1 MADNATATNSVS
13 ANNAQT
19 QNASANSAQQNTQ
32 QNVQQN
38 VPTAPI
44 AQNDVVDNS
53 NPLNTE
59 KSADVQDVANLYE
72 QATQE
77 QQEQQHVPV
86 QYNFKQEY
94 GFSAEDNTKLT
105 DVFKK
110 AKLSQEQADILL
122 NAYHGDIA
130 NLGQQFDN
138 ELQAAIVNQRNTW
151 ANQVKADSELG
162 GQNFANTKL
171 NIGRVMQQ
179 FGTPELK
186 NFLNE
191 SGLGYNPDFV
201 RFMNKVGTMIGN
213 DSNFINSNGAIP
225 TEQERHEQML
235 RNLYPNSK
243 ELFE

>member
-19 QNASANSAQQNTQ
+19 QNASADNAQ

-38 VPTAPI
+38 VQSAPI
-44 AQNDVVDNS
+44 AQNDVVDNP

-94 GFSAEDNTKLT
+94 GFSAEDNTKIT
-105 DVFKK
+105 DIFKK

-122 NAYHGDIA
+122 NAYHGDIT

-138 ELQAAIVNQRNTW
+138 ELQTAIVNQRNTW

-186 NFLNE
+186 NFLNQ

-201 RFMNKVGTMIGN
+201 RFMNNVGTMIGN
-213 DSNFINSNGAIP
+213 DSNCINSNGAIP
-225 TEQERHEQML
+225 TEQERHEQM
-235 RNLYPNSK
+235 
-243 ELFE
+243 

>member
-19 QNASANSAQQNTQ
+19 QNASADNAQ

-38 VPTAPI
+38 AQPAPI
-44 AQNDVVDNS
+44 AKNDVVDNS

-59 KSADVQDVANLYE
+59 NSADVQDVANLYE
-72 QATQE
+72 QTTQE
-77 QQEQQHVPV
+77 QQEQQHVPA

-94 GFSAEDNTKLT
+94 GFSADDSTRLT
-105 DVFKK
+105 DVFKQ

-122 NAYHGDIA
+122 NAYHGDLTNA
-130 NLGQQFDN
+130 GQILEQ
-138 ELQAAIVNQRNTW
+138 ELQTAIVNQRNTW
-151 ANQVKADSELG
+151 ANQVKADNELG

-186 NFLNE
+186 NFLNQ

-201 RFMNKVGTMIGN
+201 RFMNKVGTLIGN
-213 DSNFINSNGAIP
+213 DTNFINSNGAIP
-225 TEQERHEQML
+225 TEQQRHEKML
-235 RNLYPNSK
+235 RDLYPNSK

>member
-38 VPTAPI
+38 APTAPI

-151 ANQVKADSELG
+151 ANQVKADNELG

-225 TEQERHEQML
+225 TEQEKHEQML

>member
-1 MADNATATNSVS
+1 MADNETATNSVS
-13 ANNAQT
+13 ANNV
-19 QNASANSAQQNTQ
+19 QQNTQ

-38 VPTAPI
+38 VQSAPI
-44 AQNDVVDNS
+44 AQNDVVDNP

-86 QYNFKQEY
+86 QYNFKEEY
-94 GFSAEDNTKLT
+94 GLSAEDNTKLT

-138 ELQAAIVNQRNTW
+138 ELQTAIVNQRNTW

-186 NFLNE
+186 NFLNQ

>member
-1 MADNATATNSVS
+1 MADNETATNSVS
-13 ANNAQT
+13 ANNT
-19 QNASANSAQQNTQ
+19 QQNTQ

-38 VPTAPI
+38 APTAPI
-44 AQNDVVDNS
+44 AQNDVVDNP

-105 DVFKK
+105 DIFKK

-138 ELQAAIVNQRNTW
+138 ELQTAIVNQRNTW

>member
-19 QNASANSAQQNTQ
+19 QNASADNAQ

-38 VPTAPI
+38 VQSAPI
-44 AQNDVVDNS
+44 AQNDVVDNP

-94 GFSAEDNTKLT
+94 GFSAEDNTKLN

-122 NAYHGDIA
+122 NAYHGDIT

-138 ELQAAIVNQRNTW
+138 ELQTAIVNQRNTW

-186 NFLNE
+186 NFLNQ

>member
-19 QNASANSAQQNTQ
+19 QNASADNAQ

-38 VPTAPI
+38 VQSAPI
-44 AQNDVVDNS
+44 AQNDVVDNP

-94 GFSAEDNTKLT
+94 GFSAEDNTKLN

-122 NAYHGDIA
+122 NAYHGDVA

>member
-19 QNASANSAQQNTQ
+19 QNASADNAQ

-38 VPTAPI
+38 VQSAPI
-44 AQNDVVDNS
+44 AQNDVVDNP

-94 GFSAEDNTKLT
+94 GFSAEDNTKLN

-122 NAYHGDIA
+122 NAYHGDIT

-138 ELQAAIVNQRNTW
+138 ELQTAIVNQRNTW

-201 RFMNKVGTMIGN
+201 RFMNKVGTLIGN
-213 DSNFINSNGAIP
+213 DTNFINSQGAIP
-225 TEQERHEQML
+225 SEQERREEAL
-235 RNLYPNSK
+235 RKLYSK
-243 ELFE
+243 N

>member
-1 MADNATATNSVS
+1 MADNVTATNSVS
-13 ANNAQT
+13 TNNAQT
-19 QNASANSAQQNTQ
+19 QNASANNAQQNTQ

-44 AQNDVVDNS
+44 AQNDVVDNT

-59 KSADVQDVANLYE
+59 NSADVQDVANLYE

-77 QQEQQHVPV
+77 QQQEQHVPI

-151 ANQVKADSELG
+151 ANQVKADNELG

-225 TEQERHEQML
+225 TEQEKHEQML

>member
-19 QNASANSAQQNTQ
+19 QNASANNAQ

-38 VPTAPI
+38 VQSAPI
-44 AQNDVVDNS
+44 AQNDVVDNP

-94 GFSAEDNTKLT
+94 GFSEEDNTKLT

-138 ELQAAIVNQRNTW
+138 ELQTAIVTQRNTW

-201 RFMNKVGTMIGN
+201 RFMNKVGTLIGN
-213 DSNFINSNGAIP
+213 DTNFINSQGAIP
-225 TEQERHEQML
+225 SEQERREEAL
-235 RNLYPNSK
+235 RKLYSK
-243 ELFE
+243 N

>member
-19 QNASANSAQQNTQ
+19 QNASADNAQ

-38 VPTAPI
+38 VQSAPI
-44 AQNDVVDNS
+44 AQNDVVDNP

-122 NAYHGDIA
+122 NAYHGDIT

-138 ELQAAIVNQRNTW
+138 ELQTAIVNQRNTW

-213 DSNFINSNGAIP
+213 DTNFINSQGAIP
-225 TEQERHEQML
+225 SEQERREEAL
-235 RNLYPNSK
+235 RKLYSK
-243 ELFE
+243 N

>member
-19 QNASANSAQQNTQ
+19 QNASADNAQ

-38 VPTAPI
+38 VQSAPI
-44 AQNDVVDNS
+44 AQNDVVDNP

-94 GFSAEDNTKLT
+94 GFSAEDNTKIT
-105 DVFKK
+105 DIFKK

-138 ELQAAIVNQRNTW
+138 ELQTAIVNQRNTW

-201 RFMNKVGTMIGN
+201 RFMNKVGTLIGN
-213 DSNFINSNGAIP
+213 DTNFINSQGAIP
-225 TEQERHEQML
+225 SEQERREEAL
-235 RNLYPNSK
+235 RKLYSK
-243 ELFE
+243 N

>member
-38 VPTAPI
+38 VQSAPI
-44 AQNDVVDNS
+44 AQSDVVDNS

-77 QQEQQHVPV
+77 QQQEQHVPI

-151 ANQVKADSELG
+151 ANQVKADNELG

-201 RFMNKVGTMIGN
+201 RFMNKVGTLIGN
-213 DSNFINSNGAIP
+213 DTNFINSQGAIP
-225 TEQERHEQML
+225 SEQERREEAL
-235 RNLYPNSK
+235 RKLYSK
-243 ELFE
+243 N

>member
-19 QNASANSAQQNTQ
+19 QNASANNAQQNTQ

-38 VPTAPI
+38 VQSAPI

-122 NAYHGDIA
+122 NAYHGDVA

-138 ELQAAIVNQRNTW
+138 ELQAAIVTQRNTW

-201 RFMNKVGTMIGN
+201 RFMNKVGTLIGN
-213 DSNFINSNGAIP
+213 DTNFINSQGAIP
-225 TEQERHEQML
+225 SEQERREEAL
-235 RNLYPNSK
+235 RKLYSK
-243 ELFE
+243 N

>member
-19 QNASANSAQQNTQ
+19 QNASANNAQQNTQ

-44 AQNDVVDNS
+44 AQSDVVDNP

-72 QATQE
+72 QVTQE

-94 GFSAEDNTKLT
+94 GLSAEDNTKLT

-151 ANQVKADSELG
+151 ANQVKADNELG

-186 NFLNE
+186 NFLNQ

-201 RFMNKVGTMIGN
+201 RFMNKVGTMIGH

-225 TEQERHEQML
+225 TEQEKHEQML

>member
-19 QNASANSAQQNTQ
+19 QNASADNAQ

-38 VPTAPI
+38 SQPAPI

-59 KSADVQDVANLYE
+59 NSADVQDVANLYE
-72 QATQE
+72 HT
-77 QQEQQHVPV
+77 QQEQQHVPI

-94 GFSAEDNTKLT
+94 GFSADDSTRLT
-105 DVFKK
+105 DVFKQ

-122 NAYHGDIA
+122 NAYHGDLTNA
-130 NLGQQFDN
+130 GQILEQ
-138 ELQAAIVNQRNTW
+138 ELQTAIVNQRNTW
-151 ANQVKADSELG
+151 ANQVKADNELG

-186 NFLNE
+186 NFLNQ
-191 SGLGYNPDFV
+191 SGLGYNPDVV

-213 DSNFINSNGAIP
+213 DTNFINSNGAIP
-225 TEQERHEQML
+225 TEQEKHEKML
-235 RNLYPNSK
+235 RDLYPNSK

>member
-13 ANNAQT
+13 ANNAQN
-19 QNASANSAQQNTQ
+19 QNASADNAQ

-38 VPTAPI
+38 VQSAPI
-44 AQNDVVDNS
+44 AQNDVVDNP

-122 NAYHGDIA
+122 NAYHGDIT

-138 ELQAAIVNQRNTW
+138 ELQTAIVNQRNTW
-151 ANQVKADSELG
+151 ANQVKADSEIG

-213 DSNFINSNGAIP
+213 DTNFINSQGAIP
-225 TEQERHEQML
+225 SEQERREEAL
-235 RNLYPNSK
+235 RKLYSK
-243 ELFE
+243 N

>member
-19 QNASANSAQQNTQ
+19 QNASADNAQ

-38 VPTAPI
+38 VQSAPI
-44 AQNDVVDNS
+44 AQNDVVDNPD
-53 NPLNTE
+53 PLNTE

-94 GFSAEDNTKLT
+94 GFSAEDNTKIT
-105 DVFKK
+105 DIFKK

-138 ELQAAIVNQRNTW
+138 ELQTAIVNQRNTW

-201 RFMNKVGTMIGN
+201 RFMNKVGTLIGN
-213 DSNFINSNGAIP
+213 DTNFINSQGAIP
-225 TEQERHEQML
+225 SEQERREEAL
-235 RNLYPNSK
+235 RKLYSK
-243 ELFE
+243 N

>member
-19 QNASANSAQQNTQ
+19 QNASANNAQQNTQ

-38 VPTAPI
+38 AQPAPI

-59 KSADVQDVANLYE
+59 NSSDVQDVANLYE
-72 QATQE
+72 QT

-94 GFSAEDNTKLT
+94 GFSADDSTRLT
-105 DVFKK
+105 DVFKQ

-122 NAYHGDIA
+122 NAYHGDLVNA
-130 NLGQQFDN
+130 GQVLEQ
-138 ELQAAIVNQRNTW
+138 ELQTAIVNQRNTW
-151 ANQVKADSELG
+151 ANQVKADNELG

-186 NFLNE
+186 NFLNQ

-201 RFMNKVGTMIGN
+201 RFMNKVGTLIGN
-213 DSNFINSNGAIP
+213 DTNFINSNGAIP
-225 TEQERHEQML
+225 TEQQRHEKML
-235 RNLYPNSK
+235 RDLYPNSK

>member
-19 QNASANSAQQNTQ
+19 QNASADNAQ

-38 VPTAPI
+38 VQSAPI
-44 AQNDVVDNS
+44 AQNDVVDNP

-94 GFSAEDNTKLT
+94 GFSAEDNTKIT
-105 DVFKK
+105 DIFKK

-122 NAYHGDIA
+122 NAYHGDVA

-138 ELQAAIVNQRNTW
+138 ELQTAIVTQRNTW

-201 RFMNKVGTMIGN
+201 RFMNKVGTLIGN
-213 DSNFINSNGAIP
+213 DTNFINSQGAIP
-225 TEQERHEQML
+225 SEQERREEAL
-235 RNLYPNSK
+235 RKLYSK
-243 ELFE
+243 N

>member
-1 MADNATATNSVS
+1 MADNVTATNSVS
-13 ANNAQT
+13 ANNT
-19 QNASANSAQQNTQ
+19 QQNTQ

-38 VPTAPI
+38 IQQNVQSAPI
-44 AQNDVVDNS
+44 AQNDVVDNP

-94 GFSAEDNTKLT
+94 GFSEEDSTKLT

-138 ELQAAIVNQRNTW
+138 ELQTAIVNQRNTW

-186 NFLNE
+186 NFLNQ

-225 TEQERHEQML
+225 TEQEKHEQML

>member
-19 QNASANSAQQNTQ
+19 QNASADNAQ

-38 VPTAPI
+38 VQSAPI
-44 AQNDVVDNS
+44 AQNDVVDNP

-94 GFSAEDNTKLT
+94 GFSAEDNTKIT
-105 DVFKK
+105 DVFKQ

-122 NAYHGDIA
+122 NAYHGDIT

-138 ELQAAIVNQRNTW
+138 ELQTAIVNQRNTW

-162 GQNFANTKL
+162 GQNFANPKL

>member
-1 MADNATATNSVS
+1 MPDNATATNSVS
-13 ANNAQT
+13 ANNT
-19 QNASANSAQQNTQ
+19 QQNTQ

-38 VPTAPI
+38 VQTAPI
-44 AQNDVVDNS
+44 TQSDVVDNS

-59 KSADVQDVANLYE
+59 KSSDVQDVANLYE

-77 QQEQQHVPV
+77 QQQEQHVPI

-151 ANQVKADSELG
+151 ANQVKADNELG

-225 TEQERHEQML
+225 TEQEKHEQML

>member
-19 QNASANSAQQNTQ
+19 QNASADNAQ

-38 VPTAPI
+38 VQSAPI
-44 AQNDVVDNS
+44 AQNDVVDNP

-94 GFSAEDNTKLT
+94 GFSAEDNTKLN

-138 ELQAAIVNQRNTW
+138 ELQTAIVNQRNTW

-186 NFLNE
+186 NFLNQ

>member
-19 QNASANSAQQNTQ
+19 QNASADNAQ

-38 VPTAPI
+38 VQSAPI
-44 AQNDVVDNS
+44 AQNDVVDNP

-59 KSADVQDVANLYE
+59 NSADVQDVANLYE

-122 NAYHGDIA
+122 NAYHGDLTNA
-130 NLGQQFDN
+130 GQILEQ
-138 ELQAAIVNQRNTW
+138 ELQTAIVNQRNTW

-186 NFLNE
+186 NFLNQ

>member
-19 QNASANSAQQNTQ
+19 QNASANNAQQNTQ

-38 VPTAPI
+38 VQSAPI

-77 QQEQQHVPV
+77 QQQEQHVPI

-122 NAYHGDIA
+122 NAYHGDIT

-138 ELQAAIVNQRNTW
+138 ELQTAIVNQRNTW
-151 ANQVKADSELG
+151 ANQVKADNELG

-201 RFMNKVGTMIGN
+201 RFMNKVGTLIGN
-213 DSNFINSNGAIP
+213 DTNFINSQGAIP
-225 TEQERHEQML
+225 SEQERREEAL
-235 RNLYPNSK
+235 RKLYSK
-243 ELFE
+243 N

>member
-19 QNASANSAQQNTQ
+19 QNASANNAQQNTQ

-38 VPTAPI
+38 VQSAPI

-122 NAYHGDIA
+122 NAYHGDIT

-151 ANQVKADSELG
+151 ANQVKADNELG

-201 RFMNKVGTMIGN
+201 RFMNKVGTLIGN
-213 DSNFINSNGAIP
+213 DTNFINSQGAIP
-225 TEQERHEQML
+225 SEQERREEAL
-235 RNLYPNSK
+235 RKLYSK
-243 ELFE
+243 N

>member
-19 QNASANSAQQNTQ
+19 QNASADNAQ

-38 VPTAPI
+38 VQSAPI
-44 AQNDVVDNS
+44 AQNDVVDNP

-122 NAYHGDIA
+122 NAYHGDLTNA
-130 NLGQQFDN
+130 GQILEQ
-138 ELQAAIVNQRNTW
+138 ELQTAIVNQRNTW
-151 ANQVKADSELG
+151 ANQVKADNELG
-162 GQNFANTKL
+162 GQNFATTKL

-186 NFLNE
+186 NFLNQ

>member
-1 MADNATATNSVS
+1 MADNTTATNSVS
-13 ANNAQT
+13 TNNAQT
-19 QNASANSAQQNTQ
+19 NTQ

-38 VPTAPI
+38 VQSAPI
-44 AQNDVVDNS
+44 AQNDVVDNP

-59 KSADVQDVANLYE
+59 KNADVQDVANLYE

-138 ELQAAIVNQRNTW
+138 ELQTAIVNQRNTW

-201 RFMNKVGTMIGN
+201 RFMNKVGAMIGN
-213 DSNFINSNGAIP
+213 DTNFINSNGAIP
-225 TEQERHEQML
+225 TEQQRHEKML
-235 RNLYPNSK
+235 RALYPNSK

>member
-19 QNASANSAQQNTQ
+19 QNASANNAH

-38 VPTAPI
+38 VQSAPI
-44 AQNDVVDNS
+44 AQNDVVDNP

-94 GFSAEDNTKLT
+94 GFSEEDNTKLT

-138 ELQAAIVNQRNTW
+138 ELQTAIVTQRNTW

-201 RFMNKVGTMIGN
+201 RFMNKVGTLIGN
-213 DSNFINSNGAIP
+213 DTNFINSQGAIP
-225 TEQERHEQML
+225 SEQERREEAL
-235 RNLYPNSK
+235 RKLYSK
-243 ELFE
+243 N

>member
-38 VPTAPI
+38 VQSAPI
-44 AQNDVVDNS
+44 AQNDVVDNP

-94 GFSAEDNTKLT
+94 GFSAEDSTRLT

-151 ANQVKADSELG
+151 ANQVKVDNELG

-213 DSNFINSNGAIP
+213 DTNFINSQGAIP
-225 TEQERHEQML
+225 SEQERREEAL
-235 RNLYPNSK
+235 RKLYSK
-243 ELFE
+243 N

>member
-19 QNASANSAQQNTQ
+19 QNASADNAQ

-38 VPTAPI
+38 VQSAPI
-44 AQNDVVDNS
+44 AQNDVVDNP

-94 GFSAEDNTKLT
+94 GFSAEDNTKLN

-138 ELQAAIVNQRNTW
+138 ELQTAIVTQRNTW

>member
-38 VPTAPI
+38 VQSAPI
-44 AQNDVVDNS
+44 AQNDVVDNP

-59 KSADVQDVANLYE
+59 KSTDVQDVANLYE

-77 QQEQQHVPV
+77 QQQEQHVPI

-151 ANQVKADSELG
+151 ANQVKADNELG

-201 RFMNKVGTMIGN
+201 RFMNKVGTLIGN
-213 DSNFINSNGAIP
+213 DTNFINSQGAIP
-225 TEQERHEQML
+225 SEQERREEAL
-235 RNLYPNSK
+235 RKLYSK
-243 ELFE
+243 N

>member
-19 QNASANSAQQNTQ
+19 QNASANNAQQNTQ

-38 VPTAPI
+38 APTAPI
-44 AQNDVVDNS
+44 AQSDVVDNP
-53 NPLNTE
+53 NPLTTE
-59 KSADVQDVANLYE
+59 KSADVQDVANLYD

-86 QYNFKQEY
+86 QYNFKEEY

-122 NAYHGDIA
+122 NAYHGDVA

-138 ELQAAIVNQRNTW
+138 ELQAAIVTQRNTW

-201 RFMNKVGTMIGN
+201 RFMNKVGTLIGN
-213 DSNFINSNGAIP
+213 DTNFINSQGAIP
-225 TEQERHEQML
+225 SEQERREEAL
-235 RNLYPNSK
+235 RKLYSK
-243 ELFE
+243 N

>member
-19 QNASANSAQQNTQ
+19 QNASADNAQ

-38 VPTAPI
+38 VQSAPI
-44 AQNDVVDNS
+44 AQNDVVDNP

-94 GFSAEDNTKLT
+94 GFSEEDNTKLT

-122 NAYHGDIA
+122 NAYHGDVA

-138 ELQAAIVNQRNTW
+138 ELQTAIVNQRNTW
-151 ANQVKADSELG
+151 ANQVKADNELG
-162 GQNFANTKL
+162 GQNFATTKL

-213 DSNFINSNGAIP
+213 DTNFINSQGAIP
-225 TEQERHEQML
+225 SEQERREEAL
-235 RNLYPNSK
+235 RKLYSK
-243 ELFE
+243 N